1 MRFTKRT
8 WLTALAAVGGIAVV
22 IGGVALSQELST
34 APALPGP
41 SVVVGPLA
49 TSDVP
54 VLAQVP
60 YVQSLFVGQQPGGG
74 HDEALTELAQLDAKL
89 AQEAQQLIE
98 QYAGATDDD
107 GRAKLKDHLAQTIER
122 QFEAQQKLRE
132 LEVSRIEARVKKLR
146 DLIDKRNMAKRTII
160 DKRLDQL
167 IRDAEGLGWNSPGTS
182 AAFAEPVRFD
192 PVQRIYP
199 SAPGGSSSA
208 VRP

>member
-8 WLTALAAVGGIAVV
+8 WLTALVAVGGIAVV
-22 IGGVALSQELST
+22 ICGVALAQQPAIEL
-34 APALPGP
+34 ALPGP
-41 SVVVGPLA
+41 SVVVGPSA
-49 TSDVP
+49 TSEVP

-107 GRAKLKDHLAQTIER
+107 GRAKLKDQLAQTIER

-146 DLIDKRNMAKRTII
+146 NLIDKRNMAKRTII

-167 IRDAEGLGWNSPGTS
+167 IRDAEGLGWNPPGAS
-182 AAFAEPVRFD
+182 AAVADPAVRFD
-192 PVQRIYP
+192 HVQRNHP
-199 SAPGGSSSA
+199 DLFGGSSR
-208 VRP
+208 RP